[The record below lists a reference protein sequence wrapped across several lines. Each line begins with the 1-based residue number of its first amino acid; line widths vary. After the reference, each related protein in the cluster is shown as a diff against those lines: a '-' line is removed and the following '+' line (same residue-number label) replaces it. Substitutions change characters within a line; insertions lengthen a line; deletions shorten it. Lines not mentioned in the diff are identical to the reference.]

1 MADSKG
7 GPVKPPVIDLS
18 AREASAASGEKDIK
32 SNPEKPAS
40 ASDTKSASGP
50 AAKSARAP
58 ETKTAAPVAASTAPS
73 ATGAKPRPG
82 AHSTS
87 EKTSQTEPAPTAAP
101 SGGGRG
107 GLAVGAALAGAVLG
121 LAAAYGLAWAGY
133 WPTPVA
139 KPDPRLAQYDQVL
152 PELRNE
158 AQSAQSAVAGLV
170 ERVAALE
177 SAEPMQAVPA
187 GGQGDSPSAIADLQ
201 TEIEALKTQIAAQ
214 PASGESS
221 AALDLS
227 GIRDD
232 LAQFRLN
239 LGELS
244 ARIGT
249 AESGLDQLDKS
260 VAANSEAVSKQPND
274 INAVLQLPLILSG
287 LETAFASGRPYE
299 TELNA
304 LRAGLPDATVPTE
317 IANGAVGG
325 LTRGD
330 VIEAQFAA
338 VLPNIL
344 AGRPANPD
352 ASWQD
357 STLDWFRSA
366 IALRPTEAMEGDN
379 PEAVVSRLNAAIGR
393 RDFVEADTLFAQ
405 LPAPM
410 RAAAGDVPVMVKA
423 QAAASLFLDGLRQ
436 QALSEVAP

>member
-1 MADSKG
+1 MAESKG

-18 AREASAASGEKDIK
+18 AREAGAAGGEKDIK
-32 SNPEKPAS
+32 SSPEKPAS

-50 AAKSARAP
+50 AAKSTRAS
-58 ETKTAAPVAASTAPS
+58 ETKTSTLGAASAAPS
-73 ATGAKPRPG
+73 APGAKPQPG
-82 AHSTS
+82 PQSAS
-87 EKTSQTEPAPTAAP
+87 EKASQPERTPAAAP
-101 SGGGRG
+101 SGGDRG

-121 LAAAYGLAWAGY
+121 LAAAYGLAWAGF

-170 ERVAALE
+170 DRVAALE
-177 SAEPMQAVPA
+177 SAAPAQTPA
-187 GGQGDSPSAIADLQ
+187 GGQADNSGAISDLRDQ
-201 TEIEALKTQIAAQ
+201 IETLKAQIAAQ
-214 PASGESS
+214 PTSGDAA

-239 LGELS
+239 LSELG

-304 LRAGLPDATVPTE
+304 LRAGLPDAAVPTE
-317 IANGAVGG
+317 IANGAIEG

-330 VIEAQFAA
+330 VIEARFAA

-357 STLDWFRSA
+357 NTLDWFRSA

-393 RDFVEADTLFAQ
+393 RDFVEADTLFAK

-410 RAAAGDVPVMVKA
+410 LAAAGDVPAMVKG
-423 QAAASLFLDGLRQ
+423 QAAASSFLDGLRQ